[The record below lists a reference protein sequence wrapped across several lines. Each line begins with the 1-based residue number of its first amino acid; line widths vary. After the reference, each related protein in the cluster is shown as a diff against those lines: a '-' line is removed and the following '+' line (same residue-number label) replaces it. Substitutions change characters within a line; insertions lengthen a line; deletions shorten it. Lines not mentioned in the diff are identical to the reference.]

1 MNPEDQVNAYLKHTL
16 TVNANIKI
24 EFFIFNKLSVLM
36 TGTERSYPKN
46 VIVAKLCSHNPRK
59 RTQNSVLFW
68 KKGSQLLH

>member
-36 TGTERSYPKN
+36 TETERSYPK
-46 VIVAKLCSHNPRK
+46 K
-59 RTQNSVLFW
+59 RYCCKIML
-68 KKGSQLLH
+68 SQP